1 MSQLKYKISS
11 EREIENLIAQYTH
24 LLDNGN
30 FAGVGALFAHGRI
43 GSLGEYT
50 DGAAIEAMLKS
61 NLQIYP
67 NGTPQTAHVTTN
79 TVIHISDD
87 ESLATAKSYLIIYQQ
102 DVERSFPLQPVMT
115 GTYDD
120 IFIRLD
126 GQWHFKERSLSMG
139 FAGDLSHHANPNGPS
154 AKILKDNE

>member
-1 MSQLKYKISS
+1 MNQVTYKISS
-11 EREIENLIAQYTH
+11 EREIENLVARYTH
-24 LLDNGN
+24 LLDKGD

-43 GSLGEYT
+43 GSLGEFT
-50 DGAAIEAMLKS
+50 EGADIESMLKS
-61 NLQIYP
+61 NLQVYS
-67 NGTPQTAHVTTN
+67 NGTPQTAHITTN
-79 TVIHISDD
+79 TVIKINED
-87 ESLATAKSYLIIYQQ
+87 ETSATAKSYLIIFQQ

-120 IFIRLD
+120 IFARID

-139 FAGDLSHHANPNGPS
+139 FAGDLSHHANPDGPS